1 MGSSAPRARAT
12 RGAVNVE
19 TRSQLLNL
27 VAASVVFI
35 ALHRL
40 VSGTPIRARIVARLS
55 ERVFLR
61 AFALASALSLAWL
74 VLAYAAAQSGRSDQR
89 LFVVSPT
96 FRLLQFPLQLA
107 AVLLVVFGLTTPSP
121 TVAGQGQSVREPDIV
136 RGALRIT
143 RHPFLWGMALLA
155 GGHLSVVADIAG
167 WLFFGTLAFV
177 ALSGTVSIDAKRRRV
192 LGAAWTDYAARTS
205 SVPFAA
211 ILRGRQ
217 PFRPGEIGWWRLL
230 LGISV
235 YLAAVAIHFAAFS

>member
-1 MGSSAPRARAT
+1 
-12 RGAVNVE
+12 VDN
-19 TRSQLLNL
+19 SQLLNL
-27 VAASVVFI
+27 LAASAVFV

-40 VSGTPIRARIVARLS
+40 VSGTPIRARIVAGLS

-74 VLAYAAAQSGRSDQR
+74 VLAYAAAQSEASNQR

-96 FRLLQFPLQLA
+96 SQLLQFPLQFA

-136 RGALRIT
+136 RGALCIT
-143 RHPFLWGMALLA
+143 RHPFLWGVALLA
-155 GGHLSVVADIAG
+155 GGHMSVVADVAG

-177 ALSGTVSIDAKRRRV
+177 ALSGTLSIDAKRRRMW
-192 LGAAWTDYAARTS
+192 GAAWTDFAARTS
-205 SVPFAA
+205 NVPFAA
-211 ILRGRQ
+211 ILRRRQ

-230 LGISV
+230 LGIGV
-235 YLAAVAIHFAAFS
+235 YLAAVAIHFGAFG